1 VTDEEFDSEKAVR
14 RLALV
19 SSFRQA
25 DYTPVKTARFKTGY
39 EEVFTVADYYDL
51 LLIGVPLL
59 QALGI

>member
-1 VTDEEFDSEKAVR
+1 
-14 RLALV
+14 LV

-25 DYTPVKTARFKTGY
+25 ASTPVKTARFKTGY

-51 LLIGVPLL
+51 LLIGVPLP